1 MKKFRQYNAPDLE
14 ILYFPVSDIVRA
26 SSGADIGG
34 GSVGGDDEDELPVIP
49 IFG

>member
-14 ILYFPVSDIVRA
+14 ILYFPVSDIVCA
-26 SSGADIGG
+26 SSADSSG
-34 GSVGGDDEDELPVIP
+34 GSVGGGEDELPVIP